1 MDNKPAN
8 IGHLRELKKNLDTHN
23 REQQEA
29 LLVYMKKEIAS
40 LRQELADMRGEFAT
54 LRQATTH
61 LRGDI
66 TAAKSQISEQRLA
79 HIDRSTMQSE
89 SGQFESGQ
97 LKLALQLESAAIY
110 KNIIREVNTKIMPR
124 INDTIAYMHYNIE
137 DPLVAIN
144 NYRYSLDKNNTNK
157 AICDGT
163 INPRLFLE

>member
-23 REQQEA
+23 REQLEA
-29 LLVYMKKEIAS
+29 LVVYMKKEIAT

-61 LRGDI
+61 LRSDI
-66 TAAKSQISEQRLA
+66 TAAKSQISEQRLV
-79 HIDRSTMQSE
+79 HIDRSAMQSE
-89 SGQFESGQ
+89 QLESGQ

-124 INDTIAYMHYNIE
+124 INDAIAYMHYNIE